1 MARKVFI
8 SVLGTSNYGEC
19 RYIVPNVFN
28 SKPVRF
34 IQEATLEY
42 LQKQMEWGKDDVAYI
57 LLTKDAYQ
65 HNWIDNGQSDRNG
78 NTLEQ
83 EGLRTRL
90 NAMHL
95 PFAVHEEKGLPIGN
109 NETEIWEIFS
119 RVYSLLEEGDELYF
133 DLTHGFRYLPMLILT
148 LGNYA
153 RYLKNVSIKSITYG
167 NYEGRNRETNEAL
180 IVNLLPLA
188 VVQDWAFAAGEYV
201 LNGDVR
207 ALCSLG
213 RKELLPIL
221 RTEGDTDKGVAL
233 LRKWVD
239 MLEKVVLERQTCR
252 STDIIQSR
260 NLNKLFQAADKAKS
274 DVIPPLAPLFEY
286 VQDSMK
292 PFDRAENIKNALS
305 AAVWCCDNGLY
316 QQAITLLQ
324 EYIVSVVCV
333 KQGMDKLDRAKREL
347 VNKAFEIAQN
357 SIPVENWNADAEE
370 VDEIYALLKTP
381 WIQDRECVNFFSQ
394 LKDLRN
400 DINHAG
406 MRVGAREVL
415 KLRKTIENLVHGC
428 QKAFA
433 YPYRP
438 RCRWIQ
444 DLVRVCQKAFAYPQ
458 SK

>member
-19 RYIVPNVFN
+19 KYIVPDTFV
-28 SKPVRF
+28 STPVRF

-42 LQKQMEWGKDDVAYI
+42 LQKQEVWGQNDAVYI
-57 LLTKDAYQ
+57 LLTKEAYQ
-65 HNWIDNGQSDRNG
+65 RNWLDDGQLNQDGVALR
-78 NTLEQ
+78 Q
-83 EGLRTRL
+83 EGLQSRL
-90 NAMHL
+90 
-95 PFAVHEEKGLPIGN
+95 EKMSLPIHVETIVNMPVGN
-109 NETEIWEIFS
+109 NEEEIWEIFN
-119 RVYSLLEEGDELYF
+119 RVYEVIHDGDELYF

-167 NYEGRNRETNEAL
+167 NFEGRNRETNEAL

-188 VVQDWAFAAGEYV
+188 IVQDWAFAAGEYV
-201 LNGDVR
+201 SHGDVR

-213 RKELLPIL
+213 REKLLPIL
-221 RTEGDTDKGVAL
+221 RAGGDADKGVVS

-252 STDIIQSR
+252 SVDIVLSK
-260 NLNKLFQAADKAKS
+260 NLDSLFQAADKAKS
-274 DVIPPLAPLFEY
+274 DVIPPLSPLFEY
-286 VQDSMK
+286 VQNSMK
-292 PFDRAENIKNALS
+292 SFDRTENIENALS

-333 KQGMDKLDRAKREL
+333 KQGFDKLDRTKREL
-347 VNKAFEIAQN
+347 VNKAFEVARYDNYKLIEDWK
-357 SIPVENWNADAEE
+357 IDAEE
-370 VDEIYALLKTP
+370 LDEMYVLLQTP
-381 WIQDRECVNFFSQ
+381 WMQNRECVIFFSQ

-406 MRVGAREVL
+406 MRPNSREVL
-415 KLRKTIENLVHGC
+415 RLRKSIEDLMC
-428 QKAFA
+428 LCRKAFA
-433 YPYRP
+433 YSQY
-438 RCRWIQ
+438 
-444 DLVRVCQKAFAYPQ
+444 D
-458 SK
+458 

>member
-8 SVLGTSNYGEC
+8 SVLGTSNYAEC
-19 RYIVPNVFN
+19 RYIVPATFK
-28 SKPVRF
+28 SESVRF
-34 IQEATLEY
+34 IQEATLDY
-42 LQKQMEWGKDDVAYI
+42 LLHVNDTQWNENDVVYI
-57 LLTKDAYQ
+57 LLTDDAKRC
-65 HNWIDNGQSDRNG
+65 NWLDNGQQDKEHNVIKI
-78 NTLEQ
+78 
-83 EGLRTRL
+83 EGLQTRL
-90 NAMHL
+90 SKMSL
-95 PFAVHEEKGLPIGN
+95 PMSVETMDNMPVGNDEE
-109 NETEIWEIFS
+109 EIWEIFN
-119 RVYSLLEEGDELYF
+119 RVYAVIQDGDELYF

-188 VVQDWAFAAGEYV
+188 IVQDWAFAAGEYV
-201 LNGDVR
+201 SNGDVR

-221 RTEGDTDKGVAL
+221 RAGGDTDKGVAS

-260 NLNKLFQAADKAKS
+260 NLNNLFQAADKAKS

-292 PFDRAENIKNALS
+292 PFGRVENIENALS

-333 KQGMDKLDRAKREL
+333 KHGMNKLDRAKREL

-357 SIPVENWNADAEE
+357 SIPVENWNADAEKL
-370 VDEIYALLKTP
+370 DEIYALLRTP
-381 WIQDRECVNFFSQ
+381 WMQDRECVNFFSQ

-406 MRVGAREVL
+406 MREKAREVL
-415 KLRKTIENLVHGC
+415 KLRKTIENLVH
-428 QKAFA
+428 
-433 YPYRP
+433 
-438 RCRWIQ
+438 
-444 DLVRVCQKAFAYPQ
+444 DCQKAFAYPQ
-458 SK
+458 NK